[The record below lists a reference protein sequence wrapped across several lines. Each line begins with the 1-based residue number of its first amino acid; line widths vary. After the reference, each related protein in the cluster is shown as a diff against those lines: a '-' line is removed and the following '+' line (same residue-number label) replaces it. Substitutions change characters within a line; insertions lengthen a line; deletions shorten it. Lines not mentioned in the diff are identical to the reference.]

1 MEYGQFTLRGGRIG
15 IERETLRTQPDGQLA
30 RSFHP
35 RALGSAFSH
44 PHITIDY
51 GEALLELVTGARTS
65 VESAYDEL
73 KELHQFCAQN
83 IGDEL
88 LWPASMPCI
97 LPENEED
104 IEIGHFGTSNSGRIR
119 RLYRLGLAQ
128 RYGRY
133 MQMIAGIHFNY
144 SPPPELF
151 AELARLEGV
160 ADNQAFRNQRFM
172 GMLRSLQRVSWLVC
186 YLYGASPLVDRSFL
200 PARSQLSRCSENT
213 LGWANATTLRMS
225 NLGYQNKVDF
235 AVSFDNLES
244 YTHDLIS
251 AVLTPAPAYE
261 YLGLKN
267 ADGSYKQISVNI
279 LQIENEYYTAARPKQ
294 LTRRGELPSLAL
306 RHRGIA
312 YVELRLLDVNPWDP
326 CGISLEQMRVL
337 EALMLWA
344 LLNPTPAFGSSA
356 WNEQNT
362 NRLRTACCGL
372 SPDIQLSDRG
382 HRRPIQEWAAA
393 LLQQLLPVASALGE
407 PHRLAVE
414 ALLSREELPA
424 QRQQR
429 EVQGREF
436 VDWALA
442 LAQQHRQVLL
452 EPLFAD
458 RQAALTTLA
467 QQSLQQFEESEAAAA
482 TQLPFDQYL
491 QEYFAPLATLSP
503 AD

>member
-225 NLGYQNKVDF
+225 NLP
-235 AVSFDNLES
+235 
-244 YTHDLIS
+244 S
-251 AVLTPAPAYE
+251 ASTIWRATPM
-261 YLGLKN
+261 
-267 ADGSYKQISVNI
+267 
-279 LQIENEYYTAARPKQ
+279 T
-294 LTRRGELPSLAL
+294 
-306 RHRGIA
+306 
-312 YVELRLLDVNPWDP
+312 
-326 CGISLEQMRVL
+326 
-337 EALMLWA
+337 
-344 LLNPTPAFGSSA
+344 
-356 WNEQNT
+356 
-362 NRLRTACCGL
+362 
-372 SPDIQLSDRG
+372 
-382 HRRPIQEWAAA
+382 
-393 LLQQLLPVASALGE
+393 
-407 PHRLAVE
+407 
-414 ALLSREELPA
+414 
-424 QRQQR
+424 
-429 EVQGREF
+429 
-436 VDWALA
+436 
-442 LAQQHRQVLL
+442 
-452 EPLFAD
+452 
-458 RQAALTTLA
+458 
-467 QQSLQQFEESEAAAA
+467 
-482 TQLPFDQYL
+482 
-491 QEYFAPLATLSP
+491 
-503 AD
+503 